1 MFEKYLR
8 KIFEK
13 DEPIEDKKL
22 NDDLN
27 NLLKLN
33 LDFLINYV
41 NNLGNIVFFITDKDL
56 IIKYANKTFL
66 RMVNLEDVVDKSLKI
81 FLPPYIKY
89 LPVPESEKNEK
100 IYLHLKCRKP
110 DVNICLEGYVSQK
123 NQMLLFLLE
132 KRIFIYHELF
142 EKISELN
149 NEIANLIREDQKKNT
164 IIEKLRNEL
173 KETLRKDLVTEV
185 FNRIYLKEVLERE
198 IGKKR
203 RYKIPLSL
211 VLVDIDNFKQ
221 INQNYGRT
229 TGDKVLRQFGKLL
242 IENTRMVD
250 MVFRMEDD
258 NFILLLPN
266 TNIDG
271 ANVVSKKVKNVTNST
286 LFEGNISMIVNTSAA
301 ECSEDDTVET
311 LIDRVYK
318 SMQPSI

>member
-22 NDDLN
+22 NDDLT
-27 NLLKLN
+27 NLLQLN
-33 LDFLINYV
+33 FDFLINYV

-66 RMVNLEDVVDKSLKI
+66 RMVNLEDVIDRSLKI

-89 LPVPESEKNEK
+89 LPVPESEKSEK

-110 DVNICLEGYVSQK
+110 DVNICLEGYVSLK

-149 NEIANLIREDQKKNT
+149 NEIANLTREDQKKNT

-173 KETLRKDLVTEV
+173 KEALRKDLVTEV

-229 TGDKVLRQFGKLL
+229 TGDKVLRQFGRLL

-271 ANVVSKKVKNVTNST
+271 ANVVSKKIKNVTNST
-286 LFEGNISMIVNTSAA
+286 LFEGNISMSINTVAA

-311 LIDRVYK
+311 LIDKVYK
-318 SMQPSI
+318 SMQLSI

>member
-13 DEPIEDKKL
+13 GEPIEYKKI
-22 NDDLN
+22 NDDLR
-27 NLLKLN
+27 NLLQAN
-33 LDFLINYV
+33 FDFLINYI
-41 NNLGNIVFFITDKDL
+41 NELGNIVFFITDRDL

-66 RMVNLEDVVDKSLKI
+66 RYVNLEDVLDKSLKI

-89 LPVPESEKNEK
+89 LPTPENEKSEK
-100 IYLHLKCRKP
+100 ILLHLKCRKP
-110 DVNICLEGYVSQK
+110 DVNISLDGYVLAS
-123 NQMLLFLLE
+123 NNLLIFFLE
-132 KRIFIYHELF
+132 RRGFIYHELF
-142 EKISELN
+142 EKISDLN
-149 NEIANLIREDQKKNT
+149 NEIARLTRESQKKD
-164 IIEKLRNEL
+164 ILIENLKNEL

-185 FNRIYLKEVLERE
+185 FNRIYLKEILERE

-203 RYKIPLSL
+203 RYKIPLSV

-229 TGDKVLRQFGKLL
+229 TGDKVLKQFGKLL

-250 MVFRMEDD
+250 MVFRVEDD

-271 ANVVSKKVKNVTNST
+271 ATVVSKKIKNVANST
-286 LFEGNISMIVNTSAA
+286 LFEGNISMSVNTTAL
-301 ECSEDDTVET
+301 ECEEDDTVET
-311 LIDRVYK
+311 VIDKVYK
-318 SMQPSI
+318 SLQSSI